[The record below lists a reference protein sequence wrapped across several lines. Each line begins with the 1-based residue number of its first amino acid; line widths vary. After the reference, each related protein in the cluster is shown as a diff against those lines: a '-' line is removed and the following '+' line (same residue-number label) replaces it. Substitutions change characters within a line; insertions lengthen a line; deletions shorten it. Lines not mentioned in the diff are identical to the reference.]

1 MEPTAP
7 DSPYAA
13 VLLALEWELRP
24 TPSPGF
30 RSRAL
35 FLEALTASYVAV
47 ALVYL
52 TILRRRAEHSSG
64 SSTPLLRRVTL
75 PAGRLLVLD
84 TTYFLPCTTIVIGA
98 LSLGNLAAL
107 SSKDVGA
114 GTGVQFALRAFRG
127 VLLFLQGWSLTF
139 AALQGLWVA
148 TRTRRPSAR
157 TANAVF
163 LGVGGCGALVGL
175 AVGFVTL
182 VAGERVNGCYAWI
195 RSALRIIE
203 QNQLASVAAILRI
216 APGVDALR
224 EAVQNLRTVMLA
236 TFAVLATLAV
246 GLLVLCLCGLFAVVA
261 HEPVAAPIQL
271 PSTPPI
277 SPVDLEKS
285 EFIEDMSAVEGGGLV
300 DFEALRVEKA
310 RDDLAVTCLTVGLLA
325 VVMACSLAFSVN
337 LAVHD
342 RIFGVASFA
351 AEVAHLT
358 FAYVYSVVQIVSL
371 SILLHH
377 ALTERTAPELP
388 ATPGAPSSSSR
399 SRLPPSSRFLRRL
412 RLFGLPA
419 RRSPS
424 DNSFPTPGQL
434 VDKVPLIRNPGF
446 WVPKPVELPPDI
458 HPLPEDVH
466 AYFVY
471 PHTLEAHVLS
481 TLPAALDTLQQTH
494 TQRLALLASYAE
506 SKERARKARLNQVA
520 PGYAEGGAALEPV
533 RRETAVPKSAAA
545 AQRSSRAQRE
555 NLLGGSD
562 EDEAA
567 VTAPSEGSVLGE
579 PRANSPGEMGAA
591 TIDKMQR
598 DQMMDMFAGLD
609 RLDSTLS
616 GGGGGGDGA
625 GRSAGRG
632 GGDVDDLI

>member
-52 TILRRRAEHSSG
+52 TILRRRAELSSG

-182 VAGERVNGCYAWI
+182 VAGERVNGCYVWI

-224 EAVQNLRTVMLA
+224 EAVHNLRTVLLA

-246 GLLVLCLCGLFAVVA
+246 GVLVLCSCGLLDVVA

-388 ATPGAPSSSSR
+388 ATPA
-399 SRLPPSSRFLRRL
+399 
-412 RLFGLPA
+412 
-419 RRSPS
+419 

-471 PHTLEAHVLS
+471 PHSLEAHVLS

-625 GRSAGRG
+625 GRSAGRA
-632 GGDVDDLI
+632 GGDLDDLI